1 MPSVDEAEP
10 PLPLR
15 QILLPVDGTPNSEV
29 MVDWALENFC
39 REGDQ
44 INLLHVIP
52 KCVVHY
58 RLPHGSVRRSVRVS
72 TPGTPKLSRGS
83 ERDDDT
89 RHPVASPARRYAPA
103 STMYGFEEYVIDVPD
118 PEQVSL
124 AFVLSRPL
132 EAPFHFLK
140 PRLPSFPRTKIKR
153 KRLAPVP
160 RARLTALPRTRPV
173 FPREP
178 CRRREHA
185 GIRVARGRRAVPH
198 P

>member
-58 RLPHGSVRRSVRVS
+58 RLPHGSVR
-72 TPGTPKLSRGS
+72 
-83 ERDDDT
+83 
-89 RHPVASPARRYAPA
+89 
-103 STMYGFEEYVIDVPD
+103 
-118 PEQVSL
+118 
-124 AFVLSRPL
+124 
-132 EAPFHFLK
+132 
-140 PRLPSFPRTKIKR
+140 
-153 KRLAPVP
+153 P
-160 RARLTALPRTRPV
+160 RAR
-173 FPREP
+173 FD
-178 CRRREHA
+178 
-185 GIRVARGRRAVPH
+185 ARDAQTLARFRAR
-198 P
+198 

>member
-10 PLPLR
+10 FLPLR

-58 RLPHGSVRRSVRVS
+58 RLPHGSVRPRARVS

-83 ERDDDT
+83 ERDDNT

-118 PEQVSL
+118 PKQVSL
-124 AFVLSRPL
+124 A
-132 EAPFHFLK
+132 A
-140 PRLPSFPRTKIKR
+140 SFRVIS
-153 KRLAPVP
+153 KRL
-160 RARLTALPRTRPV
+160 
-173 FPREP
+173 FFF
-178 CRRREHA
+178 
-185 GIRVARGRRAVPH
+185 
-198 P
+198 